1 MANHVRGS
9 SSIEGKNAVDR
20 TDERRRGATGTA
32 TAFSPI
38 TPTVTKSANTMMS
51 QSGPS
56 DYIARSCWSS
66 LQNNPVR
73 RRRDRQT
80 SRLRRPTPLLGWQI
94 LKEQAGKNICLQ
106 CDETEGGG
114 AEEGRETMLSSFEL
128 QIAVCST
135 SSVCQ
140 GGTGIRAGVA
150 RAPSSPSTLR
160 RIIKRKVKWR
170 ACDFLEG
177 VYCASNLFFRAECNI
192 LLSSRF
198 LHRIHGDSHITNHV
212 TMKKVESI
220 HSAGS
225 LVWQKP
231 TECPKGPKRMTWKA
245 DVFVFAFCN

>member
-1 MANHVRGS
+1 
-9 SSIEGKNAVDR
+9 
-20 TDERRRGATGTA
+20 
-32 TAFSPI
+32 
-38 TPTVTKSANTMMS
+38 MMS

-56 DYIARSCWSS
+56 DYIARSCLSS

-160 RIIKRKVKWR
+160 RIIKRKAKWR
-170 ACDFLEG
+170 ACDFGRERIVQVIFFSSFMQYSSFGSVSPHISWRFPYYQSYYNEESRIDPFGGKFSMAKAHRMPQRAKENDLESRRL
-177 VYCASNLFFRAECNI
+177 CFC
-192 LLSSRF
+192 LL
-198 LHRIHGDSHITNHV
+198 
-212 TMKKVESI
+212 
-220 HSAGS
+220 
-225 LVWQKP
+225 
-231 TECPKGPKRMTWKA
+231 
-245 DVFVFAFCN
+245 